1 MDLMNLACIHFDPK
15 SMHTNKK
22 QWNLKA
28 VHKQILTYM
37 FHLHIKPTRFNDFVY
52 FGALSIH
59 QFNKEIDKRHF
70 DNLVKGLLI

>member
-52 FGALSIH
+52 FGALSIN
-59 QFNKEIDKRHF
+59 QFNKEVYRFAKDFI
-70 DNLVKGLLI
+70 I

>member
-1 MDLMNLACIHFDPK
+1 MNLVCIHFDPK

-52 FGALSIH
+52 FGALSID
-59 QFNKEIDKRHF
+59 QY
-70 DNLVKGLLI
+70 L

>member
-1 MDLMNLACIHFDPK
+1 MNLACIHFDPK

-52 FGALSIH
+52 FGALSIN
-59 QFNKEIDKRHF
+59 QFNKEVYRLARK
-70 DNLVKGLLI
+70 LII

>member
-1 MDLMNLACIHFDPK
+1 MNLACIHFDPK

-52 FGALSIH
+52 FGALSI
-59 QFNKEIDKRHF
+59 D
-70 DNLVKGLLI
+70 LSLIHI